1 MALWAPSQPDT
12 ASVRAVTGLPS
23 LRPLV
28 RAESTLPNAVELE
41 RAGVRFESRPGVERL
56 RTGESSLGEAAF
68 VVRQARVFSTT
79 DLSRDVKVLTYETKG
94 GETLA
99 VGSSRPSE
107 EEAAAQASAADAPRS
122 ESTSAAGLGS
132 SEVSTPAD
140 TAAAPV
146 DDTRVEA
153 ESGPSAYELLL
164 AQFTAKAEKTATVKT
179 QNTSTPVYYAP
190 VTTAPSQPTSS
201 QPAPVYVAPTY
212 TPAPA
217 QSYADDYELLLLM
230 SGGSYF

>member
-28 RAESTLPNAVELE
+28 RAESALPNAVELE

-68 VVRQARVFSTT
+68 VVRQARVYSTT
-79 DLSRDVKVLTYETKG
+79 DLTRPVQVMTYETKG

-107 EEAAAQASAADAPRS
+107 ETAAAQAAAADAPRS

-132 SEVSTPAD
+132 PEVSAPAD

-146 DDTRVEA
+146 DDTRVETGPTSTQVLQA
-153 ESGPSAYELLL
+153 EFA
-164 AQFTAKAEKTATVKT
+164 ARAAAKEATVKT

-190 VTTAPSQPTSS
+190 VTTAPSQPTST

-217 QSYADDYELLLLM
+217 PSYADDYELLLLL